1 MSSERKHK
9 RIRLT
14 RKLPPIAAAFKTE
27 NVRGE
32 GHIGSLSR
40 EGMFIATETLPAE
53 GDFVTIIFPDRS
65 GSKIEVC
72 GTVRWTTAEVGQENC
87 PKPGFGMHLEFLT
100 DEYQE
105 FYEELLTS

>member
-1 MSSERKHK
+1 MSPERKHK
-9 RIRLT
+9 RIRMT
-14 RKLPPIAAAFKTE
+14 RKLKPIAAAFKTE

-32 GHIGSLSR
+32 GQIGSLSR
-40 EGMFIATETLPAE
+40 EGLFLATETLPTE
-53 GDFVTIIFPDRS
+53 GEFVTIIFADHS

-72 GTVRWTTAEVGQENC
+72 GTVRWTTAQIPAETC
-87 PKPGFGMHLEFLT
+87 PRSGFGMHLEFLT